1 MNDST
6 AAYEQLTATARLALG
21 RGDRQGAQAALSAA
35 IQTPEDIDRLGLG
48 SADAIIRLGTLYQDA
63 GLHAEAE
70 RLFAEALVVGECA
83 LGAEDMG
90 LVPALTKLG
99 TALIARG
106 AHDEAEAPLMRA
118 LTISENQLGV
128 NSPDLIVLLNDLS
141 RLYLKQGAY
150 SRAEPLLQRL
160 LAFKRSKG
168 DDHPEVATVLASI
181 AVVRQALG
189 DHDAA
194 EQLYRR
200 VLQIR
205 ERTLSPNH
213 FGVAAAL
220 EHLAEACAA
229 RGKISE
235 ALALFQ
241 RALSMR
247 VQTLGVDHASLRV
260 SRERIAD
267 LQLQA
272 SEESLDA
279 AAQTS
284 PMFQLPPAAPRS
296 PSPVETPRVA
306 VHVEPPRAPRPVE
319 TPRVAMPV
327 EPPRAARPVETPRVA
342 MPVEPPRAASP
353 VALPPDGVPASLR
366 AMSPSV
372 VSDMAYSPMVAVRQ
386 AEVAPLT
393 KEDALADYQPEE
405 IVVTSADGFFA
416 SREVLKEIEEI
427 EAAESKPRDIV
438 ASLKQL
444 LPASRVQAAIV
455 GAGAVALLIAALAAQ
470 PDATNNDTR
479 LNSSDVGS
487 RTDSLSVAAVPAG
500 NSASQVTRTSNGA
513 LVQRPLVDV
522 GAGQNR
528 VPEKASSSLE
538 LANVA
543 RAPIANI
550 ATIGSDSI
558 VRAATSLNTDGGTSA
573 IQLIASG
580 SERKL
585 TIPDFSEAK
594 GTRTSAKLRGELPQP
609 VYPAYLRQVG
619 VQGEVL
625 VRFVVDE
632 NGRPDLS
639 SLKVVRSPHEFLSDE
654 VRRVIMRLSF
664 DPARTEGPASKPRSE
679 WVQMSF
685 VFDPSGK

>member
-1 MNDST
+1 
-6 AAYEQLTATARLALG
+6 G

-35 IQTPEDIDRLGLG
+35 MQTPQDIDRLGLA

-83 LGAEDMG
+83 SGADDIG

-106 AHDEAEAPLMRA
+106 AHDEAEPPLMRA
-118 LTISENQLGV
+118 LMISETQLGV
-128 NSPDLIVLLNDLS
+128 DSPDLIVLLNDLS
-141 RLYLKQGAY
+141 RLYLKQAKY

-229 RGKISE
+229 RGKVSE

-241 RALSMR
+241 RALSVR
-247 VQTLGVDHASLRV
+247 EQTLGVNHASLRV

-284 PMFQLPPAAPRS
+284 PMFQLHPAAPRA

-306 VHVEPPRAPRPVE
+306 VPVEPPRATRQVE
-319 TPRVAMPV
+319 TPRPAPTL
-327 EPPRAARPVETPRVA
+327 EPPRAARPVETSRAAVSVEPPPAARPVETARVT

-353 VALPPDGVPASLR
+353 VALPPEGVPASLR
-366 AMSPSV
+366 AMSQSV
-372 VSDMAYSPMVAVRQ
+372 VSDVARSPMVAVLERE
-386 AEVAPLT
+386 AAPVMQ
-393 KEDALADYQPEE
+393 EDAVADYQPEE

-416 SREVLKEIEEI
+416 SREVLKEIEAI
-427 EAAESKPRDIV
+427 EAAERKPRDIV

-470 PDATNNDTR
+470 PDATSNDTR
-479 LNSSDVGS
+479 LNSSDLGS
-487 RTDSLSVAAVPAG
+487 RTDSLSVAAVPVG
-500 NSASQVTRTSNGA
+500 NGVSQVTRTSNGA
-513 LVQRPLVDV
+513 LVQRSVADV
-522 GAGQNR
+522 GSAQNK
-528 VPEKASSSLE
+528 VPEKASASLE
-538 LANVA
+538 LSNVA
-543 RAPIANI
+543 RTPIANI
-550 ATIGSDSI
+550 ATLGSDSI
-558 VRAATSLNTDGGTSA
+558 VRSATSLNTDGGASA

-580 SERKL
+580 SEKKL

-639 SLKVVRSPHEFLSDE
+639 SLKVVRSPHEFLTDE